1 MKILKIVAI
10 SASTVLAAAL
20 LTACTVNVGTSDMKS
35 DSGMMMDHGMMGD
48 SSSEFSG
55 EDIMFAQMMIPHH
68 QQAVD
73 IGTLAETRASDPE
86 VKALAAKIK
95 GEQSPEITQM
105 KTWLSAANAPMEMD
119 HDMGMG
125 GMDGMLDAAQMDALT
140 NSKGAAFDKLFL
152 EAMIAHHKGA
162 IQMAKMVVSS
172 KNAEAA
178 ALGKAIIDSQT
189 KEITLMESL
198 LAK

>member
-1 MKILKIVAI
+1 
-10 SASTVLAAAL
+10 
-20 LTACTVNVGTSDMKS
+20 
-35 DSGMMMDHGMMGD
+35 
-48 SSSEFSG
+48 
-55 EDIMFAQMMIPHH
+55 MMIPHH

-95 GEQSPEITQM
+95 GEQSPEVTQM

-119 HDMGMG
+119 HDMGMS

-189 KEITLMESL
+189 KQITLMESL

>member
-1 MKILKIVAI
+1 MKISRFVAI
-10 SASTVLAAAL
+10 SVSAVLAASL

-35 DSGMMMDHGMMGD
+35 DSGMMKDHGMMAD
-48 SSSEFSG
+48 SSSEFSS

-86 VKALAAKIK
+86 VKALAVKIK
-95 GEQSPEITQM
+95 GEQSPEIAQM
-105 KTWLSAANAPMEMD
+105 KSWLTAANAPMEMD
-119 HDMGMG
+119 HDM

-140 NSKGAAFDKLFL
+140 NSKGATFDKLFL

-178 ALGKAIIDSQT
+178 ALGKAIIESQS

>member
-1 MKILKIVAI
+1 
-10 SASTVLAAAL
+10 
-20 LTACTVNVGTSDMKS
+20 
-35 DSGMMMDHGMMGD
+35 
-48 SSSEFSG
+48 
-55 EDIMFAQMMIPHH
+55 MMIPHH

-95 GEQSPEITQM
+95 GEQSPEIAQM
-105 KTWLSAANAPMEMD
+105 KSWLSAANAPMEMD

>member
-1 MKILKIVAI
+1 
-10 SASTVLAAAL
+10 
-20 LTACTVNVGTSDMKS
+20 MKS
-35 DSGMMMDHGMMGD
+35 DSGMMKDHGMMAD
-48 SSSEFSG
+48 SSSEFSS

-86 VKALAAKIK
+86 VKALAVKIK
-95 GEQSPEITQM
+95 GEQSPEIAQM
-105 KTWLSAANAPMEMD
+105 KSWLTAANAPMEMD
-119 HDMGMG
+119 HDM

-140 NSKGAAFDKLFL
+140 NSKGATFDKLFL

-178 ALGKAIIDSQT
+178 ALGKAIIESQS

>member
-1 MKILKIVAI
+1 
-10 SASTVLAAAL
+10 
-20 LTACTVNVGTSDMKS
+20 
-35 DSGMMMDHGMMGD
+35 MMG
-48 SSSEFSG
+48 SSENASAFSG
-55 EDIMFAQMMIPHH
+55 TDIMFAQMMIPHH

-95 GEQSPEITQM
+95 GEQSPEIAQM
-105 KTWLSAANAPMEMD
+105 KSWLSAANAPMEMD

-152 EAMIAHHKGA
+152 DAMIAHHKGA